1 MGVGVVKYLHGA
13 DGFERLEAGI
23 NDEVDSAQWRVRR
36 ALLDHAIC
44 ARVKNTAIMQQ
55 QCCRRL
61 AWMFQ
66 RPPVLSLIR
75 FPDTVRIY
83 TFLAGLCFMLWAGLA
98 QAVILNF
105 NGADVANCSRSGSQ
119 YTCASLSLAD
129 TDAIVIS
136 SGAAVT
142 VNSALTIT
150 YSQGLTMSGSAALT
164 VKGNFDMTNVNPN
177 NLKITGGNVT
187 AQGAT
192 FSMGAQAQTI
202 SANIS
207 AANINMGSNN
217 VNVTGSISA
226 TGQVSIASGSTIK
239 GPISGDTV
247 NILAANSQI
256 TGDITAVTAITVG
269 SGSQVKGNLTAPT
282 VNLQASSLSV
292 TGNVKALNSL
302 TIASGNNIKG
312 NVEGG
317 NVTFNDSNAYITGTA
332 LFDHI
337 TLGYQGR
344 VQQTITCKAY
354 TPANPCSC
362 VTKNSGYAYTDP
374 LRPKCSAPTPAGP
387 DHFQI
392 THPPSALSC
401 SPAPVTV
408 TACADAA
415 CSSVYTGAA
424 QVTLTPGGATAQI
437 NAKTPA
443 TGIATSSVSQ
453 TTPGSN
459 VLIGLSSTP
468 TTTGALVC
476 KSSVDNSTTNCRM
489 AFVSSALQVS
499 AAPRYAEQDDGTAA
513 INISAVQASSSN
525 PNACVP
531 LFAGQNKTIT
541 LKCNYADPTSG
552 TLPARIRDANGNLI
566 PLGVNAGSA
575 CSGAGVPVSLAFNAN
590 GVATPSMLYADVGT
604 LGLNATYA
612 STSGSDSGL
621 TMTGSGNVIVA
632 PKSFAFSAIATPQRS
647 GLAVTPVS
655 PATVI
660 NVSALN
666 RDRKS
671 TANFGRES
679 VMQAVGLDRL
689 LVTPVFS
696 GNNDPEVVGNV
707 SFTNKGVGT
716 ATSMSWPETG
726 TIQFIASLPAY
737 QGAAL
742 PATGNSGSVQFI
754 PHHFITETT
763 GTPPMACISS
773 LNCAGSPAG
782 FVYSG
787 QPFNLRVT
795 AQNVGNA
802 STINFDGRDS
812 SLSAKVNLQGYDA
825 ASGTTAFPPSNPS
838 GSRLTDGSAAQN
850 TVTGIVP
857 ASFTAGVATTPI
869 AYRFPGAYAVPAGAT
884 ALAPPTDVL
893 FRATTT
899 YANGMGVSSSSVSAP
914 AFPSGGGGVEA
925 KLTVL
930 TGRIMVPNSY
940 GSERLPIRL
949 PVQVQYWD
957 GGWKTTTSDS
967 VSSFTQ
973 AGVILVNC
981 SKGLASGG
989 NSCNGAAKAAQ
1000 GM

>member
-1 MGVGVVKYLHGA
+1 
-13 DGFERLEAGI
+13 
-23 NDEVDSAQWRVRR
+23 
-36 ALLDHAIC
+36 
-44 ARVKNTAIMQQ
+44 
-55 QCCRRL
+55 
-61 AWMFQ
+61 
-66 RPPVLSLIR
+66 
-75 FPDTVRIY
+75 
-83 TFLAGLCFMLWAGLA
+83 MLWAGLA

-150 YSQGLTMSGSAALT
+150 YNQGLTMSGSAALT

-177 NLKITGGNVT
+177 NLKITGGNLT
-187 AQGAT
+187 SQGGT

-207 AANINMGSNN
+207 ASSISMGSNN

-226 TGQVSIASGSTIK
+226 TGLVSIASGSTIK

-247 NILAANSQI
+247 NILAANSRI
-256 TGDITAVTAITVG
+256 TGDITAATAITVG
-269 SGSQVKGNLTAPT
+269 SGSQITGNLTAPT
-282 VNLQASSLSV
+282 VSLQASSLSV
-292 TGNVKALNSL
+292 TGNVKALNTL
-302 TIASGNNIKG
+302 TIESGNNING

-317 NVTFNDSNAYITGTA
+317 NVTLKDSSAYITGNA
-332 LFDHI
+332 LVDHI
-337 TLGYQGR
+337 TLGWQGR

-362 VTKNSGYAYTDP
+362 VTNNSGYAYTDP
-374 LRPKCSAPTPAGP
+374 LGPKCGAGTQAGP

-415 CSSVYTGAA
+415 CSTVYTGAA

-453 TTPGSN
+453 TTPASN

-489 AFVSSALQVS
+489 TFVSSALQVS
-499 AAPRYAEQDDGTAA
+499 GAPRYAEQDDGTAA
-513 INISAVQASSSN
+513 ISISALQASSSN

-552 TLPARIRDANGNLI
+552 TLPARIRDTNGNLI
-566 PLGVNAGSA
+566 PLAANAGSA
-575 CSGAGVPVSLAFNAN
+575 CSAGGAPVSLAFNAN
-590 GVATPSMLYADVGT
+590 GVASPSMLYADVGT

-632 PKSFAFSAIATPQRS
+632 PKSFSFSAISTPQRS
-647 GLAVTPVS
+647 GVAVTPVS

-666 RDRKS
+666 ALNNV

-679 VMQAVGLDRL
+679 VTQAVSLKHL
-689 LVTPVFS
+689 LVAPVLS
-696 GNNDPEVVGNV
+696 GNIDPEVVGSV
-707 SFTNKGVGT
+707 SFTNNGVGT
-716 ATSMSWPETG
+716 ATGMSWPETG
-726 TIQFIASLPAY
+726 TIQFIVSLPAY

-742 PATGNSGSVQFI
+742 PATGNSANVQFI

-763 GTPPMACISS
+763 STPPMACISP
-773 LNCAGSPAG
+773 LNCVGTG

-787 QPFNLRVT
+787 QPFNLRIT
-795 AQNVGNA
+795 AQNALNVTTANY
-802 STINFDGRDS
+802 DGRDS

-825 ASGTTAFPPSNPS
+825 ATGTTAFPPSNPG
-838 GSRLTDGSAAQN
+838 GSQLTDGSAAQN
-850 TVTGIVP
+850 VVTGISPV
-857 ASFTAGVATTPI
+857 SFTMGVATTNI
-869 AYRFPGAYAVPAGAT
+869 AYRFPGAYAVPAGAK
-884 ALAPPTDVL
+884 ALAPPTNVL

-899 YANGMGVSSSSVSAP
+899 YPNGMGVSSSSVSAP

-925 KLTVL
+925 KLTVV
-930 TGRIMVPNSY
+930 TGRILVPNSY

-957 GGWKTTTSDS
+957 GGWKTSTSDS
-967 VSSFTQ
+967 VSSFNQ
-973 AGVILVNC
+973 AAVILANC
-981 SKGLASGG
+981 SKGLASSG
-989 NSCNGAAKAAQ
+989 NSCNGAVKVAQ
-1000 GM
+1000 GTYTVSTGVLPLPNGQLLLLAPGLAGSVDVSVGGFPYLPSTIGRAVFGVYKSGPVIYLRAM

>member
-1 MGVGVVKYLHGA
+1 M
-13 DGFERLEAGI
+13 
-23 NDEVDSAQWRVRR
+23 
-36 ALLDHAIC
+36 
-44 ARVKNTAIMQQ
+44 
-55 QCCRRL
+55 
-61 AWMFQ
+61 
-66 RPPVLSLIR
+66 
-75 FPDTVRIY
+75 RIY
-83 TFLAGLCFMLWAGLA
+83 TFLAGLSFMLWAGLV
-98 QAVILNF
+98 QAATLNF
-105 NGADVANCSRSGSQ
+105 NGADVAGCSRSGSQ
-119 YTCASLSLAD
+119 YTCNSLSLAD
-129 TDAIVIS
+129 TDAIVIA

-150 YSQGLTMSGSAALT
+150 YNQGLTMNGSAALT
-164 VKGNFDMTNVNPN
+164 VKGNFDMSNVNPN
-177 NLKITGGNVT
+177 NLRISGGSL
-187 AQGAT
+187 AAPGYT

-207 AANINMGSNN
+207 AATISMGSNN

-256 TGDITAVTAITVG
+256 TGDITAVTAIIVG

-282 VNLQASSLSV
+282 VNLQASNLSV

-317 NVTFNDSNAYITGTA
+317 NVTLNDSNAYITGNA
-332 LFDHI
+332 LVDHI
-337 TLGYQGR
+337 TLGWQGR

-362 VTKNSGYAYTDP
+362 VTNNSGYAYTDP
-374 LRPKCSAPTPAGP
+374 LGPKCGAGTQAGP

-392 THPPSALSC
+392 THPPAALTC

-415 CSSVYTGAA
+415 CSTVYTGAA

-437 NAKTPA
+437 NASTPA

-453 TTPGSN
+453 TTPASN

-468 TTTGALVC
+468 ATTGALVC
-476 KSSVDNSTTNCRM
+476 KSSVDNSTTNCQM

-499 AAPRYAEQDDGTAA
+499 GAPRYAEQDDNTAA
-513 INISAVQASSSN
+513 ISISALQASSSN

-531 LFAGQNKTIT
+531 LFAGQTKTIT
-541 LKCNYADPTSG
+541 VKCSYADPSSG

-575 CSGAGVPVSLAFNAN
+575 CSGAGAPVSLAFNAN

-604 LGLNATYA
+604 LGLSATYA

-632 PKSFAFSAIATPQRS
+632 PKSFIFSPISTPQRS

-655 PATVI
+655 PATAI
-660 NVSALN
+660 GVSALN
-666 RDRKS
+666 AQGKV

-679 VMQAVGLDRL
+679 VAQAVSLKHL
-689 LVTPVFS
+689 LVAPVFS
-696 GNNDPEVVGNV
+696 GNNDPEVVGNL
-707 SFTNKGVGT
+707 SFAGNGNGVGT
-716 ATSMSWPETG
+716 ASGLSWPETG
-726 TIQFIASLPAY
+726 TIQFTASLPTY
-737 QGAAL
+737 QGAVL
-742 PATGNSGSVQFI
+742 PATGNSANVQFV
-754 PHHFITETT
+754 PHHFITETS
-763 GTPPMACISS
+763 GTPPMPCLSS
-773 LNCAGSPAG
+773 LNCAGSPAS

-795 AQNVGNA
+795 AQNAANA
-802 STINFDGRDS
+802 TTANYDGRDS

-838 GSRLTDGSAAQN
+838 GSQLTDGSAAQN
-850 TVTGIVP
+850 VVTGMSP
-857 ASFTAGVATTPI
+857 ASFKAGVGIASI

-884 ALAPPTDVL
+884 ALAPPTGVL

-899 YANGMGVSSSSVSAP
+899 YPNGMGVSSASVSAP

-973 AGVILVNC
+973 AAVILANC
-981 SKGLASGG
+981 SKGLASSG
-989 NSCNGAAKAAQ
+989 NACNGAVKAAQ
-1000 GM
+1000 GTYTVSTGVLPLPNGQLVLLAPGLAGSVDVSVGGFPYLPSTIGRAVFGVYKSGPVIYLRELY

>member
-1 MGVGVVKYLHGA
+1 
-13 DGFERLEAGI
+13 
-23 NDEVDSAQWRVRR
+23 
-36 ALLDHAIC
+36 
-44 ARVKNTAIMQQ
+44 
-55 QCCRRL
+55 
-61 AWMFQ
+61 
-66 RPPVLSLIR
+66 
-75 FPDTVRIY
+75 
-83 TFLAGLCFMLWAGLA
+83 MLWAGLA
-98 QAVILNF
+98 QAATLNF
-105 NGADVANCSRSGSQ
+105 NGADVSGCSRNGTQ

-129 TDAIVIS
+129 TDAIVIA

-150 YSQGLTMSGSAALT
+150 YNQGLTMSGSAALT

-177 NLKITGGNVT
+177 NLRITGGSLAAPGN
-187 AQGAT
+187 T

-207 AANINMGSNN
+207 AASISMGSNN

-226 TGQVSIASGSTIK
+226 TGQVSIASGSTIN
-239 GPISGDTV
+239 GAISGDTV

-256 TGDITAVTAITVG
+256 TGDITAATSITVG

-317 NVTFNDSNAYITGTA
+317 NVTLNDSNAYITGNA
-332 LFDHI
+332 LVDHI

-362 VTKNSGYAYTDP
+362 VTNNSGYAYTDP
-374 LRPKCSAPTPAGP
+374 LGPKCSAPTPAGP

-415 CSSVYTGAA
+415 CSTVYTGAA

-437 NAKTPA
+437 NASTPA

-453 TTPGSN
+453 TTPASN

-499 AAPRYAEQDDGTAA
+499 GAPRYAELDAA
-513 INISAVQASSSN
+513 ISISALQASSSN
-525 PNACVP
+525 PRACVP

-541 LKCNYADPTSG
+541 LKCNYADPSSG
-552 TLPARIRDANGNLI
+552 TLPARIKDANGN
-566 PLGVNAGSA
+566 PVALGVNAGSA
-575 CSGAGVPVSLAFNAN
+575 CSAAGAPVSLSFDSN
-590 GVATPSMLYADVGT
+590 GLATPLMTYADVGMV
-604 LGLNATYA
+604 GLSATYA
-612 STSGSDSGL
+612 SSSGSDSGL

-632 PKSFAFSAIATPQRS
+632 PKSFAFSAITTPQRA
-647 GLAVTPVS
+647 GVAVTPVS
-655 PATVI
+655 PATAI

-666 RDRKS
+666 ALGKV
-671 TANFGRES
+671 TPNFGRES
-679 VMQAVGLDRL
+679 VTQTVGLDRL
-689 LVTPVFS
+689 FVAPVFS
-696 GNNDPEVVGNV
+696 GNNNPAVVGSVLFAGNG
-707 SFTNKGVGT
+707 NGVGT
-716 ATSMSWPETG
+716 ATGMSWPETG
-726 TIQFIASLPAY
+726 TIQFTATLATY

-742 PATGNSGSVQFI
+742 PATGNSASVQFV

-763 GTPPMACISS
+763 GTPPMACLSS

-802 STINFDGRDS
+802 TTINFDGRDS

-850 TVTGIVP
+850 TVTGIAP

-884 ALAPPTDVL
+884 ALAPPTGVL

-914 AFPSGGGGVEA
+914 AFPSGGGGTEA
-925 KLTVL
+925 KLTVV

-1000 GM
+1000 GTYTVSTGVLPQPNGQLVLLAPGLAGSVDVSVGGFSYLPSTIGRAVFGVYKSGPVIYLREMY